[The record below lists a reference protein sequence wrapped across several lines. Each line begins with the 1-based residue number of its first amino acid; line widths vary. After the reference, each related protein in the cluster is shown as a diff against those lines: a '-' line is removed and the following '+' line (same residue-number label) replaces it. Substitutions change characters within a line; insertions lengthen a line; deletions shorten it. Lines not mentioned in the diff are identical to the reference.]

1 MMYLLSVGANLILK
15 HFAIKRANEMIKD
28 DDNKMKSNDVIFNVL
43 AFVPIVNTIL
53 AGIFGIALIVNDETL
68 DSYPL
73 MSLLSTFL
81 RLYLLT
87 LTPLVSKYILAST
100 SYR

>member
-28 DDNKMKSNDVIFNVL
+28 DDNKIRSNDVIFNIL

-68 DSYPL
+68 DTIVKIYE
-73 MSLLSTFL
+73 
-81 RLYLLT
+81 T
-87 LTPLVSKYILAST
+87 LDDNE
-100 SYR
+100 